1 MVRAPK
7 GKDPF
12 SELLLLV
19 LMRSFMPQMGGSVVF
34 FGATSPD
41 FGQLASKSNS
51 KGNVLN
57 CK

>member
-1 MVRAPK
+1 
-7 GKDPF
+7 
-12 SELLLLV
+12 
-19 LMRSFMPQMGGSVVF
+19 MPQMGGSVVF